1 MTTDIK
7 QVELKSVSASKLRLY
22 LQCPRHYYYAYGEG
36 IFQEETPATRFG
48 SYIHAVIEDYSKSL
62 IAGGLGQDMEKLY
75 SAANA
80 RKKEFSEIPETGDLS
95 FFEADVFLNRFASRT
110 IKPGNI
116 YAVEKAF
123 DIPFY
128 DDGKVRLTGRID
140 RMDIVSEKDTKTLH
154 IIDYKTGR
162 NEISGENLKK
172 DIQMKFYV
180 YGAFLLYKKHH
191 RNIRFTLSYLRDG
204 NEVSFET
211 SEPDIFGA
219 EIENL
224 IRRLAS
230 DKSYP
235 KKTGPLCRYCPAFK
249 LCKPEIRPAENSAGL
264 LHE

>member
-22 LQCPRHYYYAYGEG
+22 LQCPRRYYYAYGKG
-36 IFQEETPATRFG
+36 IFQEETTATRFG

-62 IAGGLGQDMEKLY
+62 VAGGLGQDMEKLY

-110 IKPGNI
+110 IKPETI
-116 YAVEKAF
+116 YAIEKAF
-123 DIPFY
+123 DLPFY
-128 DDGKVRLTGRID
+128 DGGKVHLTGRID
-140 RMDIVSEKDTKTLH
+140 RMDIIPAKDAKTLH

-162 NEISGENLKK
+162 NEIGEEELKK

-180 YGAFLLYKKHH
+180 CASFLLYRKHH
-191 RNIRFTLSYLRDG
+191 KNIRFTLSYLRDG

-211 SEPDIFGA
+211 SEPETFGP

-224 IRRLAS
+224 IQRLAS

-235 KKTGPLCRYCPAFK
+235 KQPGPLCRHCPALK
-249 LCKPEIRPAENSAGL
+249 LCKPELNNG
-264 LHE
+264 